1 MAVNGCGCSDGLT
14 EAEVKSLINDL
25 IDSGKLQGGLKS
37 CDGDSLS
44 TGQKVVL
51 CDTLAATV
59 NQLIKDGKV
68 DVVTDVTVKDG
79 KLVVT
84 DGTGNKSEVDLPFVK
99 DLAVKD
105 GKVVVTKADGSK
117 EEYTLPTGVTDLAFD
132 SSTNKLTWLENGKDK
147 SATLPYVKAVA
158 GTNEVVFTLPDGTT
172 VGLPKADSVL
182 TPDNLDH
189 TIQKGTNVPDK
200 YGVKLKDKGGLSAKT
215 TDGLEVLTGAG
226 LTKDANGNVAVK
238 PGTGLTTDGD
248 GNLKIDGAGVA
259 KDIADGL
266 AGSGLTANN
275 GQLSVA
281 TVRLMDA
288 SGTVHLG
295 DLVDVTK

>member
-14 EAEVKSLINDL
+14 EAEVKSLINEL

-79 KLVVT
+79 K
-84 DGTGNKSEVDLPFVK
+84 
-99 DLAVKD
+99 
-105 GKVVVTKADGSK
+105 VVVTKADGSK

-132 SSTNKLTWLENGKDK
+132 SSTNKLTWLEDGKDK

-172 VGLPKADSVL
+172 VGLPKAGSVL

-189 TIQKGTNVPDK
+189 TIQKGANVPDK
-200 YGVKLKDKGGLSAKT
+200 YGIKLKDKGGLSAKT

-238 PGTGLTTDGD
+238 TGTGLTTDGD
-248 GNLKIDGAGVA
+248 GNLKIDGGEVA
-259 KDIADGL
+259 KNIADGL

-295 DLVDVTK
+295 NLVDVTK